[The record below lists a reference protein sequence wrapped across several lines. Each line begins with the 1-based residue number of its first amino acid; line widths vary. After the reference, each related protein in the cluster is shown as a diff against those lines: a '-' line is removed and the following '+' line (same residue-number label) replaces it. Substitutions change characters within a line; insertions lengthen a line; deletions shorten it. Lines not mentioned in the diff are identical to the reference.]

1 MLNNELLEALPD
13 SQYEN
18 IQYHVNTCY
27 LRYVRSKERLQKKAE
42 TVPKTPQFSDEPAR
56 CSSASSEGRFKR
68 KKLMGNENT
77 FITSE
82 EKPFMI
88 CNQMK
93 QKGTRGNTKGLRIW
107 EAARANRFL
116 SSIKFKKDI
125 IYTHCALIEKPGDAY
140 AADVMYHKNCL
151 SNYLRKFEREVEAIL
166 NPPVLNVEDSKF
178 HKLFQDFAKTI
189 NLKIH
194 SYSLSGCRQLFN
206 EIQEKEKETGDFS
219 FQFIYFI

>member
-93 QKGTRGNTKGLRIW
+93 QKGTRGNTKRLRIW

-140 AADVMYHKNCL
+140 AVDVMYHKNCL

-166 NPPVLNVEDSKF
+166 NPPVPIFENSKF
-178 HKLFQDFAKTI
+178 HKL
-189 NLKIH
+189 
-194 SYSLSGCRQLFN
+194 S
-206 EIQEKEKETGDFS
+206 
-219 FQFIYFI
+219 